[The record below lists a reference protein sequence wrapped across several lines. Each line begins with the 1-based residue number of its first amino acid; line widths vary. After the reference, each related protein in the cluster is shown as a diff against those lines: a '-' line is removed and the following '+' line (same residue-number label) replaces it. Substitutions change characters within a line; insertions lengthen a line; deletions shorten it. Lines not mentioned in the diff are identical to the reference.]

1 MIDPFISQFLTGII
15 LMEYILGNDTT
26 TSWITKVISEIIKYH
41 MWTQILEHLEEY
53 VV

>member
-1 MIDPFISQFLTGII
+1 
-15 LMEYILGNDTT
+15 MEYILGQDISTP
-26 TSWITKVISEIIKYH
+26 WIRKIISEIIKYH